1 MYEVKNIPENILK
14 EIDYEYGN
22 IFYGEIRIKKNG
34 HYPVDISYTRT
45 KRHKEITEDEREI
58 RNG

>member
-1 MYEVKNIPENILK
+1 MYRVQNIPENILQ

-22 IFYGEIRIKKNG
+22 IFFGEIRIKKNG
-34 HYPVDISYTRT
+34 RYPVDISYTRT
-45 KRHKEITEDEREI
+45 KRHKEMGDERET